1 MYIDTR
7 VIKKVLYKMDPDA
20 KKDEDFVESINMLLH
35 VMEDEQD
42 KYTKKNNRENRDASN
57 TI

>member
-1 MYIDTR
+1 MNIDTR

-35 VMEDEQD
+35 IMEDEQI
-42 KYTKKNNRENRDASN
+42 KYTKKNNTESINAR
-57 TI
+57 TTV